1 MMKSLF
7 LTTLVALGVLQGCAQ
22 GQVRGNMV
30 QSGQWTEPM
39 PLGNNRFYLKGHGD
53 RDAINGAN
61 SSCASHGRRAVIEQL
76 IPATMR
82 EGAKVTFTC
91 N

>member
-1 MMKSLF
+1 MKKILPICLSLLF
-7 LTTLVALGVLQGCAQ
+7 LQSCATGLVGGS
-22 GQVRGNMV
+22 MV
-30 QSGQWTEPM
+30 QSGQWTAPI
-39 PLGNNRFYLKGHGD
+39 PLGNNRYYLKGHGD

-61 SSCASHGRRAVIEQL
+61 SSCSGIGKTAVIEQL

-82 EGAKVTFTC
+82 ESAKVTFYC